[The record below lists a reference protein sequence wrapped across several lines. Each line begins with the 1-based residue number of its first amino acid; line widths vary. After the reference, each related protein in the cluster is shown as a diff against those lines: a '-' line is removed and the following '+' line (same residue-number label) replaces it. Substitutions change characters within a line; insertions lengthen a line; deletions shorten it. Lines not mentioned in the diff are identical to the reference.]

1 MFWSLVGL
9 ATSLAVAALAFS
21 RSTAPG
27 GFYDADV
34 YGMTPQI
41 HRRYAIAATVFA
53 ALFVGTIVVRA
64 ASAVFWLLASAV
76 LFDLFYLTSY
86 LRGAHEDDA

>member
-1 MFWSLVGL
+1 MLWSIVGL
-9 ATSLAVAALAFS
+9 VTSLAVAALALT
-21 RSTAPG
+21 RSNAPG

-34 YGMTPQI
+34 YGMTPLV
-41 HRRYAIAATVFA
+41 HRRYGVIALVFA
-53 ALFVGTIVVRA
+53 LSFVGTILLRA
-64 ASAVFWLLASAV
+64 SGAVFWLLASAV